1 MNRNL
6 IPVILLGSALLQAAS
21 EDPVVTTG
29 IVNAPV
35 DEVWKALT
43 TREGIES
50 WMVAKTEFELRVGAT
65 WKTSYSR
72 DSTLDDDTA
81 IHHTILA
88 YDPGRMFSF
97 RTVKYP
103 KGFAFPNAIAK
114 TWTVIYLEPV
124 GASNQVHGPD
134 AGIHRRRRIPEVA
147 GLLRTWQSADSGQPH
162 QKIRIALIV
171 EGAMMR
177 IRVRTAF
184 RSHRWSSQRR

>member
-21 EDPVVTTG
+21 VDPVVTTG

-72 DSTLDDDTA
+72 NSTLDDDTA

-114 TWTVIYLEPV
+114 TWTVIYLEPA
-124 GASNQVHGPD
+124 GEHQTRFTGRMLGFTDDEESRKLRAFFERGNQQT
-134 AGIHRRRRIPEVA
+134 
-147 GLLRTWQSADSGQPH
+147 LDS
-162 QKIRIALIV
+162 LIKKF
-171 EGAMMR
+171 E
-177 IRVRTAF
+177 
-184 RSHRWSSQRR
+184 SH